1 MILLAAEKCSLL
13 PVPLIPPLRAKCS
26 TKSDKSLGA
35 RSSEL
40 GAWSLELEWG
50 RAASASAGVRCPCGS
65 ISEYARAFR
74 DQRSQR
80 ESRVEALSL
89 SRGLFCFFSQQL
101 AVLGVRC

>member
-1 MILLAAEKCSLL
+1 MGPRGECECGC
-13 PVPLIPPLRAKCS
+13 PVSMR
-26 TKSDKSLGA
+26 
-35 RSSEL
+35 
-40 GAWSLELEWG
+40 
-50 RAASASAGVRCPCGS
+50 
-65 ISEYARAFR
+65 EYARAFR